1 MWQDCQV
8 ALRAHL
14 RLAARELSLPSCVLP
29 GSTQEGEEG
38 RRCSQESEANG
49 ELWNLSWLRG
59 RRMPVAREGGDLL
72 WDSEKG
78 GKIRV
83 SVESKV
89 C

>member
-38 RRCSQESEANG
+38 RRCSQESDANG
-49 ELWNLSWLRG
+49 ELWNLS
-59 RRMPVAREGGDLL
+59 
-72 WDSEKG
+72 
-78 GKIRV
+78 
-83 SVESKV
+83 